1 MTILASLAKAL
12 AAYSMT
18 PQQLTVYRHLH
29 ISSKPIVIV
38 PLTLAGETNAPL
50 AAMVGPDRARPTL
63 IVTRQPRNRAER
75 IEFAGRL
82 ASELLFPIETAAQQ
96 TQATGSG
103 PNARMRVVDAPQ
115 LWVPNPAGI
124 EFVRTLGRMTRLRFI
139 AGPWAVPKKVRD
151 LGIWLTWFAEQAEFA
166 DTGALIA
173 ATQAI
178 AAVWATGQS
187 DLEDG
192 NLAAQMAWLAPP
204 EGMDVAAAVS
214 RAENPELC
222 PPAGPST
229 DPTFDR
235 LFLEPA
241 LRDLATARNPAAHN
255 AVHRRLTAML
265 EEQMRPTWELVWTAI
280 DLLRNVPEAPRVPKR
295 WEQQRDRFTSFHRY
309 VADGG
314 RPQAKRD
321 SAGRSAQRLA
331 ELEQRMAAF
340 EAQRAYDDPL
350 VIADHRLT
358 GEAFAGQV
366 VEVDAARRVPGMR
379 RSVLRPLVTVATGDQ
394 THLDV
399 GQHVYDPTRNGQQA
413 VIESVT
419 ETEDGWCIE
428 LELQNQMG
436 SGLTAKPGSVP
447 ALGEDVTYTSVTETF
462 VRRRP
467 WPTRDETPW
476 THGGPPP
483 DSTPVVE
490 DAAEDWS

>member
-1 MTILASLAKAL
+1 MSALTSLAKAL
-12 AAYSMT
+12 AVYSMA
-18 PQQLTVYRHLH
+18 PQRLTVFRHLY
-29 ISSKPIVIV
+29 ISSTPIVIV

-50 AAMVGPDRARPTL
+50 AAMVGSDRARPNL
-63 IVTRQPRNRAER
+63 IVTRQPRERAER
-75 IEFAGRL
+75 LNFAGRL
-82 ASELLFPIETAAQQ
+82 ASELLFPIETAAQR
-96 TQATGSG
+96 TQATSSG
-103 PNARMRVVDAPQ
+103 PNARVRVVDAPQ
-115 LWVPNPAGI
+115 IWVPNPAGV
-124 EFVRTLGRMTRLRFI
+124 EFVRTLGRMTRLRQTE
-139 AGPWAVPKKVRD
+139 GPWAVPKKVRE

-173 ATQAI
+173 ATRAV

-192 NLAAQMAWLAPP
+192 NLAAQIAWLDPP
-204 EGMDVAAAVS
+204 EGMDVASAVS
-214 RAENPELC
+214 RAEDPQLC
-222 PPAGPST
+222 PPAGPAT

-241 LRDLATARNPAAHN
+241 LRDLATARTPAAHR
-255 AVHRRLTAML
+255 AVHQRLTAML

-280 DLLRNVPEAPRVPKR
+280 GLLADVPEAPRVPKR

-321 SAGRSAQRLA
+321 NAGRSAHRLA
-331 ELEQRMAAF
+331 ELEQRKAAF

-358 GEAFAGQV
+358 GEAFSGQV
-366 VEVDAARRVPGMR
+366 VKVDATRRVPGLR
-379 RSVLRPLVTVATGDQ
+379 RSVLRPLVLVATGD
-394 THLDV
+394 HIHFDV
-399 GQHVYDPTRNGQQA
+399 GQHVYDPARNGQQA
-413 VIESVT
+413 VIESVA
-419 ETEDGWCIE
+419 ETEDGWRVA
-428 LELQNQMG
+428 LELQNRMG
-436 SGLTAKPGSVP
+436 SGQTAKPGSVP

-467 WPTRDETPW
+467 WPAREETPW
-476 THGGPPP
+476 THGGPAP
-483 DSTPVVE
+483 DSAPAVE